1 MDFEYIPVKLFYLC
15 KNLEQADFLE
25 KFKKLDIYYFNDFLS
40 ALAHIHLH
48 PDFIFIQDLE
58 LSGEMSTAEF
68 LTHLAEL
75 SPSSQSVYIA
85 SSPNFQVAVLLMK
98 KGLKDYIA
106 SEAFDSV
113 YFSELMEKFSGE
125 KWNTEEQRK
134 TLITD
139 KFRELGFWGT
149 GRRMRKLYKLI
160 EDVSRSDIH
169 LHIEGEPGCEQ
180 LLAAKA
186 VHRLSKRRVGPFVH
200 FDVLAYSVESIESEI
215 FGREKDSNSGILKR
229 KIGAIE
235 SASGGSL
242 CIDNIEAL
250 PIHIQSRLLRAIR
263 EKKYLKPGGPNIVFW
278 NTRLIVISSKSLEKD
293 VKNNNLLG
301 ELLRTISGFTIRIAP
316 LRDRGQDI
324 ITMANNFLRT
334 FLRINRLKALNLSL
348 SVKELLLQYNFSGNV
363 QELKSII
370 ESAALIARRDE
381 IEKDDL
387 DFKNKPLFELFN
399 EDELTLEQYT
409 EKIINIYLEK
419 HNNDVMLTASKLG
432 IGKSTIYR
440 MLQKNKNPNPK
451 IDKNV

>member
-1 MDFEYIPVKLFYLC
+1 MDFEYIPIKLFILGE
-15 KNLEQADFLE
+15 NLEQADFLE
-25 KFKKLDIYYFNDFLS
+25 KFKRADIFYFNDFFS

-48 PDFIFIQDLE
+48 PDFVFIRDLE
-58 LSGEMSTAEF
+58 LSGEMSAADF
-68 LTHLAEL
+68 LTQLAEL
-75 SPSSQSVYIA
+75 SPSSQSVYVA
-85 SSPNFQVAVLLMK
+85 SSPKLQLAVQLMK
-98 KGLKDYIA
+98 KGLKDYIP

-113 YFSELMEKFSGE
+113 YFSELLEKFSGE

-139 KFRELGFWGT
+139 KFRELGFLGT

-160 EDVSRSDIH
+160 EDVSRSDIN
-169 LHIEGEPGCEQ
+169 LLIEGEPGCEQ
-180 LLAAKA
+180 LLAANA

-200 FDVLAYSVESIESEI
+200 FDVLAYSVESVEFEI
-215 FGREKDSNSGILKR
+215 FGREKDSNTGILKR

-250 PIHIQSRLLRAIR
+250 PIYIQSRLLRAIR

-278 NTRLIVISSKSLEKD
+278 NTRLIVIASKSLEKD
-293 VKNNNLLG
+293 VKNQNLLD

-334 FLRINRLKALNLSL
+334 FLRINRIKALTLSL
-348 SVKELLLQYNFSGNV
+348 SAKELLLQYSFPGNV
-363 QELKSII
+363 QELKSAV
-370 ESAALIARRDE
+370 EAAALMARGDE
-381 IEKDDL
+381 IEKGDL
-387 DFKNKPLFELFN
+387 VFKNKPLTELFN
-399 EDELTLEQYT
+399 EEELTLEQYT
-409 EKIINIYLEK
+409 EKIISAYLEK
-419 HNNDVMLTASKLG
+419 YNNDVILTASKLG

-451 IDKNV
+451 TDSNV